1 MWNYFSKLCKSFLIY
16 HSKIFISPI
25 HGWMTTFL
33 SFLLPM
39 GKCITLMGT
48 QNNIVYSN
56 APYITLIIGKW
67 SLAHTVESKNFFT
80 FPKNTS
86 NNMGGLYDWIRGII
100 LLYLWKQKS
109 PNIYHYLKSNL
120 LQWKI
125 CKHIR
130 TFAYLL
136 WAKCLANW
144 KIACTFEIYFLHVG
158 VSNFLQFETG
168 NLHRISL
175 ESNVDKVL

>member
-1 MWNYFSKLCKSFLIY
+1 MKVIGKIIIFFESICIGFLLFIDIKNIIEMRTSYPVHIMWNYFSKLWKSFLIY

-67 SLAHTVESKNFFT
+67 SLAHTVEPKKLFHLSK
-80 FPKNTS
+80 KNTR
-86 NNMGGLYDWIRGII
+86 NNMDGLYDWIRGII
-100 LLYLWKQKS
+100 LLYL
-109 PNIYHYLKSNL
+109 
-120 LQWKI
+120 
-125 CKHIR
+125 
-130 TFAYLL
+130 
-136 WAKCLANW
+136 
-144 KIACTFEIYFLHVG
+144 
-158 VSNFLQFETG
+158 
-168 NLHRISL
+168 
-175 ESNVDKVL
+175 